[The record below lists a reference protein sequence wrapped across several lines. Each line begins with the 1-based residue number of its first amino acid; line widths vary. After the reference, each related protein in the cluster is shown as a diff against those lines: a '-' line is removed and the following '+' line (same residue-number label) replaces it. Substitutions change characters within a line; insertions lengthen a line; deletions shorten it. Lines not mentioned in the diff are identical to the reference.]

1 MRLARTAIDRP
12 VTTVMFYLGVILIGF
27 VSLRQLSVDLLPDIS
42 YPRLSVLTRFPGV
55 APEEIETLVTAPL
68 ESAVSRVPGLRKVE
82 SLSREGV
89 SFLTLE
95 FSWGT
100 DMDFA
105 MLHTRERLDAARF
118 AIPEAAEPP
127 VLITLDPQTRPIM
140 IAAVSGRASLLELK
154 EFAEE
159 LVKPRL
165 EQLEGIGSAE
175 VVGGAVREIHVE
187 IDPRRLSLY
196 GLTIDQ
202 VASRIDAFNRNL
214 QGGTI
219 LKGRFRYALRVI
231 GEFVHAGELGDIPL
245 ATTPERGVVRLRDV
259 ARVEDSVKEREGAT
273 RLNGKDSVGLLIR
286 KESGANTVRVTRT
299 AKEVLAEIM
308 REYPQIDIFVVTEQ
322 ARYIETAVASVRD
335 EVLQGGLLAF
345 LVLLIFLQHL
355 RSALT
360 IFAVIAISIVAVF
373 NLLFLRDITLNIM
386 SLGGLALGVG
396 MLDDCAIVV
405 AENISRHRS
414 LGKSPAEAAF
424 IGTKE
429 VGMAV
434 SATIF
439 TAIVV
444 FLPVIYVRG
453 VAGQLF
459 RDTALTV
466 TFTLLISLLIS
477 LTLIPMLLSRGTR
490 KTGFPGPGEGGAFAP
505 RGEDGERKPGESR
518 GLLRVPAIIVRL
530 LRRGVYLLLKG
541 IGRVLSLAAGFIFQ
555 LVQLILHYITFPFHP
570 LLRAAARGFNASYR
584 RFETRYHAFL
594 LWSLN
599 HKGRI
604 LGVSAVLFALT
615 LLLGAW
621 IPRELMPRL
630 RVSAFEII
638 LRAPVDYSFE
648 QTEEFVGLVE
658 GWLDAESSVAFHF
671 SQIGLVSGM
680 ESFSP
685 DVSVN
690 SAKIAV
696 QLDHPRSLDSAIERL
711 RGRFEAFPDI
721 GFSIVREQATMARFL
736 ALGSAELGLK
746 VRGENLDVLK
756 AVALELAGELQNIRG
771 IVDVNAA
778 VEEGKPEFLVRIRRQ
793 ALEKYD
799 LSPEAVSRFLVHAV
813 RGRTATQLKELDRKH
828 DILVRMDRETRET
841 ADRLLDQSLPYR
853 KGGMI
858 PLRELVDWEI
868 ARGPKEIRRENQQ
881 REIPVTA
888 NLRGVKLSRIL
899 PEVEARIAGLEL
911 PHGVRIVPS
920 GEQEEMSR
928 SFRSLVLAFLLSV
941 FLVYMIM
948 AAQFESL
955 LHPFLIMFTVPMG
968 LVGAFLL
975 LAATGQTLNI
985 VSIIGMVV
993 LVGIVNDNAIVK
1005 IDFTN
1010 QLRRGGMPLRRA
1022 VLEGSAVRLRPILM
1036 STATTIFALIPLSLG
1051 LGEGSEILRPLGISV
1066 VGGLLSSTFLT
1077 LILIPV
1083 LYEIVEGWKDRRR
1096 A

>member
-12 VTTVMFYLGVILIGF
+12 VTTMMFYIGVILIGF

-55 APEEIETLVTAPL
+55 APEEIETMVTAPL
-68 ESAVSRVPGLRKVE
+68 EAAVSRVPGLRKVE

-95 FSWGT
+95 FVWGT

-105 MLHTRERLDAARF
+105 MLHTRERLDAARYGL
-118 AIPEAAEPP
+118 PEGAETPT
-127 VLITLDPQTRPIM
+127 LIALDPQTRPIM
-140 IAAVSGRASLLELK
+140 VAAVSGRASLLELK
-154 EFAEE
+154 EFSEE

-165 EQLEGIGSAE
+165 EQLDGIGSAE

-187 IDPRRLSLY
+187 ADPGLLSLY

-219 LKGRFRYALRVI
+219 LKGRFSYALRVI
-231 GEFVHAGELGDIPL
+231 GEFAHAGELGDIPL
-245 ATTPERGVVRLRDV
+245 ATTPGRGVVRLRDV

-273 RLNGKDSVGLLIR
+273 RLNGKESVGLLIR
-286 KESGANTVRVTRT
+286 KESGANTVAVTRT
-299 AKEVLAEIM
+299 AKDTLNRIT
-308 REYPQIDIFVVTEQ
+308 REYPQVEIFIVSEQ
-322 ARYIETAVASVRD
+322 ARYIETAVASVKD

-355 RSALT
+355 RTALT
-360 IFAVIAISIVAVF
+360 IFAVIGISIMAVF
-373 NLLFLRDITLNIM
+373 NILFLRDITLNIM

-405 AENISRHRS
+405 AENIFRHRS
-414 LGKSPAEAAF
+414 QGKSPADAAYV
-424 IGTKE
+424 GTKE

-466 TFTLLISLLIS
+466 TFSLLAS
-477 LTLIPMLLSRGTR
+477 LLVALTLIPMLLSRGT
-490 KTGFPGPGEGGAFAP
+490 KTAASPLSAEDLAGEPAPAGGPKQP
-505 RGEDGERKPGESR
+505 KSR
-518 GLLRVPAIIVRL
+518 GLLRIPAAVVRFVRRGLRL
-530 LRRGVYLLLKG
+530 LFKG
-541 IGRVLSLAAGFIFQ
+541 IGWLLSLLFGFVLQ
-555 LVQLILHYITFPFHP
+555 LVQLVLHYLTFPIRP
-570 LLRAAARGFNASYR
+570 LLRAVGRGFNSAYGRFAS
-584 RFETRYHAFL
+584 RYHVFL

-599 HKGRI
+599 HKARI

-615 LLLGAW
+615 LILGAW

-630 RVSAFEII
+630 RVSAFEVF
-638 LRAPVDYSFE
+638 LRTPVDYSYA
-648 QTEEFVGLVE
+648 QTEEFVGLAE
-658 GWLDAESSVAFHF
+658 GWLAADPAVEFFF

-685 DVSVN
+685 DVSLN

-696 QLDHPRSLDSAIERL
+696 QLDHSRNLNPAIERL
-711 RGRFEAFPDI
+711 RARFRDYPDI
-721 GFSIVREQATMARFL
+721 ELSIVREQATMAQFL

-746 VRGENLDVLK
+746 VRGDDLDVLK
-756 AVALELAGELQNIRG
+756 AVALDLAEELRG
-771 IVDVNAA
+771 IPGVADVIAA

-793 ALEKYD
+793 ALEKYE
-799 LSPEAVSRFLVHAV
+799 LSPEAVSTFLVNAV
-813 RGRTATQLKELDRKH
+813 RGRTATQLKETDRKH
-828 DILVRMDRETRET
+828 DIVVRMERGTRES

-853 KGGMI
+853 KGSI

-868 ARGPKEIRRENQQ
+868 GRGPKEIRRENQQ

-888 NLRGVKLSRIL
+888 NLRGTSLSRIL
-899 PEVEARIAGLEL
+899 PEVEARVRALDL
-911 PHGVRIVPS
+911 PYGVRVVPS

-928 SFRSLVLAFLLSV
+928 SFRSLITAFLLSV
-941 FLVYMIM
+941 LLVYMIM

-968 LVGAFLL
+968 LVGAFGL

-985 VSIIGMVV
+985 VSIIGIVV

-1010 QLRRGGMPLRRA
+1010 QLRRSGLPLRQA

-1051 LGEGSEILRPLGISV
+1051 LGEGSELLRPLGIAV

-1083 LYEIVEGWKDRRR
+1083 IYEIVEGWKDRRR
-1096 A
+1096 R